1 MRIETKCLHA
11 GYRPGNSEPLT
22 LPVYQ
27 STTFKYDSSD
37 EVGDLFDLEK
47 EGHLYSRISNPTVEF
62 VEKKIAA
69 LEGGVG
75 CVFTSSGQSA
85 LFVALAAIVRAG
97 DHIVSSGAIY
107 GGSMNLLAVTLKRY
121 GVETTFVHPD
131 DLEGFRKAIRP
142 DTKAVF
148 AEVLSNPSLVAADIS
163 GLADIAHS
171 NGIPLIIDNTFMTPV
186 LCRPIEF
193 GADIVVHS
201 TSKYLDGHAVQVGG
215 AVIDSGKFDWCNGK
229 FPEMTQADTS
239 YHGVIYTE
247 KFGNAAYINKLR
259 VQMIRDIGCLQTATG
274 AFLTNL
280 GIETLSLRMEKHC
293 SNALQIAKYLS
304 GHPSVIKV
312 NYPMLEGN
320 KYFELAKK
328 YFPAGGSGVISF
340 EVRGGRTAAAKFMDS
355 LELAN
360 IVTHVAD
367 VRTAVLHPASTTH
380 RQQSDE
386 DLIAAGITPGLI
398 RLSVGIEHPEDIIE
412 DIDQALLKAV
422 NC

>member
-85 LFVALAAIVRAG
+85 LFVALAAIVRGG

-239 YHGVIYTE
+239 YH
-247 KFGNAAYINKLR
+247 
-259 VQMIRDIGCLQTATG
+259 
-274 AFLTNL
+274 
-280 GIETLSLRMEKHC
+280 
-293 SNALQIAKYLS
+293 
-304 GHPSVIKV
+304 
-312 NYPMLEGN
+312 
-320 KYFELAKK
+320 
-328 YFPAGGSGVISF
+328 
-340 EVRGGRTAAAKFMDS
+340 
-355 LELAN
+355 
-360 IVTHVAD
+360 
-367 VRTAVLHPASTTH
+367 
-380 RQQSDE
+380 
-386 DLIAAGITPGLI
+386 
-398 RLSVGIEHPEDIIE
+398 
-412 DIDQALLKAV
+412 
-422 NC
+422 